1 MRPAS
6 PPRMIFLFTDFGDE
20 GPYLG
25 QMESVL
31 LQHGNRDIVRLMNDA
46 PRFDPAAAA
55 FLLAALVPF
64 TPPSSV
70 ILGVVDPGVGGER
83 SPVALEA
90 DGRWFVG
97 PDNGLFNTAAAR
109 CRQPAW
115 FRIDWRPGLL
125 TPTFHGRDLFAP
137 IAARI
142 AQRDFTWA
150 HTPYA
155 GPDLTAWPDEFDR
168 VIYFD
173 AYGNAMTGRR
183 YLPTFGG
190 RRLRV
195 GSHWL
200 EEARTFSAVEAGTA
214 FWYCNSIGLIEIAVN
229 RGSARAV
236 LDLSLGMAVVLA

>member
-1 MRPAS
+1 
-6 PPRMIFLFTDFGDE
+6 MIFLFTDFGAE
-20 GPYLG
+20 GPYVG

-46 PRFDPAAAA
+46 PRFDPAASA

-70 ILGVVDPGVGGER
+70 ILGVVDPGVGGAR
-83 SPVALEA
+83 APIVLEA

-97 PDNGLFNTAAAR
+97 PDNGLFHTLAAR
-109 CRQPAW
+109 CRQPTW
-115 FRIDWRPGLL
+115 FRIDWRPADL

-150 HTPYA
+150 HTPYP
-155 GPDLTAWPDEFDR
+155 GPDLTAWPVELDR

-173 AYGNAMTGRR
+173 VYGNAMTGLR
-183 YLPTFGG
+183 YVPALAG
-190 RRLRV
+190 RQLRI
-195 GSHWL
+195 GPHL
-200 EEARTFSAVEAGTA
+200 LKEARTFSAVEAGTA
-214 FWYCNSIGLIEIAVN
+214 FWYCNSIGLVEIAVN

-236 LDLSLGMAVVLA
+236 LELTLGMTVAFD